1 MVLLD
6 GNYKQCVYLVNMA
19 CLTLVRFTLM
29 TLNLEANDKLC
40 YKTRLLPRDSWGSQG
55 NAYEE
60 FCFLRRDAVV
70 W

>member
-40 YKTRLLPRDSWGSQG
+40 YKTRLLPRDS
-55 NAYEE
+55 
-60 FCFLRRDAVV
+60 
-70 W
+70 